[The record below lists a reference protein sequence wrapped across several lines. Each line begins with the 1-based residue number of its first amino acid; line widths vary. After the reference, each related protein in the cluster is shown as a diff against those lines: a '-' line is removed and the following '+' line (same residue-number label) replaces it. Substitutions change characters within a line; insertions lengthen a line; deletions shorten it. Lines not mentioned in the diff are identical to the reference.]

1 MTPLRL
7 CQINDVKLTGRL
19 THDPELKFTAKG
31 HAVCKISIA
40 VNRYYKD
47 SNQEW
52 KEQTSFIPAVVWQET
67 AQLCEDRLKKGSP
80 IYLEGRLKSRSWED
94 KEGKKRTSIEVD
106 VRKIQFLSKLIQPES
121 ETTANPVLEPE
132 SQKTEELFEEAIN
145 S

>member
-1 MTPLRL
+1 MTTLRL

-67 AQLCEDRLKKGSP
+67 AQLCEERLKKGSP